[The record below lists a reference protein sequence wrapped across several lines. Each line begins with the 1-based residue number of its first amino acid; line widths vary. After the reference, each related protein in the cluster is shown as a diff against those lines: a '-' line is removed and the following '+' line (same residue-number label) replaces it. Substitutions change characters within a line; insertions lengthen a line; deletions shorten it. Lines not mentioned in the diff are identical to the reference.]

1 MICFQSILS
10 EMNSQSPYHHCPGS
24 FVCFIT
30 KVKELCRVFV
40 HLISVH
46 GVSILSSELVRVNE
60 NKNRG
65 DYCP

>member
-10 EMNSQSPYHHCPGS
+10 EMNRKSPYYYFPGS
-24 FVCFIT
+24 FVCFTI
-30 KVKELCRVFV
+30 KVNELCRVFV

-46 GVSILSSELVRVNE
+46 SVSILSSELVRVNE